1 MTATRQPAQK
11 LIDPTALAAL
21 DDFELIA
28 RWVVEGFM
36 HGLHTSPYVGFSVE
50 FASHREYLPGDDL
63 RHLNWK
69 LYGRHDKL
77 YIKQYDAETNLE
89 LNIVLD
95 VSRSM
100 TAGAAGLNKL
110 KYASM
115 LAASLAH
122 LAQHQRDAVGI
133 TLFADRVLT
142 HLKPAASSDHL
153 MSILHALANAQEH
166 PAAENPL
173 VLHEV
178 AELMPRRGMVAL
190 ISDLYFE
197 PDELLDALN
206 HFRHFGHDVLVFHIL
221 DPLERHLDVDGSVR
235 FRDMETGEDIV
246 TQAHEIR
253 NSFESAIEAWID
265 EVHRGCLTRDL
276 DHHVLVT
283 NEPLE
288 RALWDYFIRRAQL
301 Y

>member
-1 MTATRQPAQK
+1 MTGAPRQGVAVINPAE
-11 LIDPTALAAL
+11 LAAL

-28 RWVVEGFM
+28 RWVVEGFV
-36 HGLHTSPYVGFSVE
+36 HGLHASPYVGFSVE

-69 LYGRHDKL
+69 LFGRHDKL

-89 LNIVLD
+89 LHIVLD

-100 TAGAAGLNKL
+100 TAGTGQLNKL

-115 LAASLAH
+115 LAASLAY
-122 LAQHQRDAVGI
+122 LAQQQRDAVGI
-133 TLFADRVLT
+133 TLFADRLVN
-142 HLKPAASSDHL
+142 HLKPASGSDHL
-153 MSILHALANAQEH
+153 LSIWHALANVSEH
-166 PAAENPL
+166 PVAENPA

-197 PDELLDALN
+197 TDELLDALN

-221 DPLERHLDVDGSVR
+221 DPLERHLNVDGSVR
-235 FRDMETGEDIV
+235 FRDMETGEDVV

-253 NSFESAIEAWID
+253 GAFESALESWMD
-265 EVHRGCLTRDL
+265 SVHRGCLTRDL
-276 DHHVLVT
+276 DHHVLLT
-283 NEPLE
+283 DQPLE
-288 RALWDYFIRRAQL
+288 RALWDYFIRRARL